1 MALTLDQF
9 AQDIHQSVL
18 ADSAVED
25 AEDFVENIFT
35 RQIMEHLAEA
45 SEINDGE
52 VCYHEARAGR
62 GNVKVNGYVADYDE
76 DRLDLIISI
85 YTGSTSPVLLEKVKV
100 ETAFRQA
107 RAFLEQ
113 SLNGYHEKIE
123 ESSPAFSLAQIIYS
137 LKSEDAPITRAR
149 IFLIS
154 DAIVHVDAVHDEEI
168 GGLSVSHYI
177 RDIEWLFNWWSSGHA
192 QEKIE
197 IDFTERLGCA
207 LRCALRC
214 LMMPVENGEYQ
225 TYLAMVPGK
234 LLFDI
239 YSDFGARLL
248 ERNVRSFLQARG
260 AVNRGIRDTL
270 QKNPHR
276 FLAYNNGLTATA
288 EAVHVSADGSAIESI
303 SDLQIVNG
311 GQTTAS
317 IFHAARRDKVDLSDV
332 FVQMKLSV
340 VKDPN
345 NLDDFVASIA
355 QYANSQNKVNIADFS
370 ANSPFHRIM
379 EELSRTIWAPPAPGS
394 QNQTRWFYERARGQY
409 ADARNREGTPARMK
423 AWEKIHPRNQM
434 FTKTD
439 LAKFEH
445 TWMQRPHIVSRGAQK
460 NFAAFTLELGKRGG
474 LEPDAKYFQH
484 MAAKAILFRRAEKII
499 GAQKYGGYRANIVT
513 YALACLAHATQQR
526 LNLDAIWQKQD
537 ITPSLK
543 LAIENISKHVFD
555 FITNPPGGRNITEWC
570 KNEKCWNG
578 LKEKE
583 FTLPAALQKELI
595 AFGKNKVAENSSI
608 AAPDAGDKEKIVAAC
623 EYSAEAWLAL
633 SSWAKTTD
641 NLQGWQ
647 RGIAFSVGKLM
658 NNGST
663 PSCKQAQRALEA
675 MEQAKQLGFD
685 PAKI

>member
-1 MALTLDQF
+1 MALTLEQF
-9 AQDIHQSVL
+9 LQNIQQTVL

-25 AEDFVENIFT
+25 AEDFVENVFT
-35 RQIMEHLAEA
+35 RQVMEFLAEA

-52 VCYHEARAGR
+52 ICYHEARAGR

-76 DRLDLIISI
+76 DRLDLIVSI
-85 YTGSTSPVLLEKVKV
+85 YTGASSPLRLEKAKV
-100 ETAFRQA
+100 ETAFRQT
-107 RAFLEQ
+107 RAFFEQ

-123 ESSPAFSLAQIIYS
+123 ESSPAFSLAQIIHS
-137 LKSEDAPITRAR
+137 LKNKDAPLARVR
-149 IFLIS
+149 IFLVT
-154 DAIVHVDAVHDEEI
+154 DGVVNVEAVRDEDI
-168 GGLSVSHYI
+168 GGLPVSHYI
-177 RDIEWLFNWWSSGHA
+177 RDIEWLFNWHSSGHA

-197 IDFTERLGCA
+197 IDFTQRLGG
-207 LRCALRC
+207 ALRC

-225 TYLAMVPGK
+225 TYLAMVPGE

-288 EAVHVSADGSAIESI
+288 EAVHLSDDGSAIESV

-317 IFHAARRDKVDLSDV
+317 IFQAARRDKVDLSDV
-332 FVQMKLSV
+332 YVQMKLSV
-340 VKDPN
+340 VQDPDS
-345 NLDDFVASIA
+345 LDDFVASIA

-370 ANSPFHRIM
+370 ANAPFHRKM
-379 EELSRTIWAPPAPGS
+379 EEHSRTIWAPPAPGS
-394 QNQTRWFYERARGQY
+394 QNQTRWFYERARGQH
-409 ADARNREGTPARMK
+409 ADARNREGTPAKMK
-423 AWEKIHPRNQM
+423 AWDKIHPRNQM

-439 LAKFEH
+439 LAKFEN

-460 NFAAFTLELGKRGG
+460 NFAEFTLELGKRNGF
-474 LEPDAKYFQH
+474 EPDTKYFEH
-484 MAAKAILFRRAEKII
+484 MVAKAILFRRAEKII

-513 YALACLAHATQQR
+513 YTLAYLAHATQQR
-526 LNLDAIWQKQD
+526 LNLDGIWQKQE
-537 ITPSLK
+537 ITPELK
-543 LAIENISKHVFD
+543 LAIETVSKYVFD
-555 FITNPPGGRNITEWC
+555 YITNPPGGRNITEWC

-578 LKEKE
+578 LKEIE
-583 FTLPAALQKELI
+583 IALPAALQKELV
-595 AFGKNKVAENSSI
+595 AFGKSKITDNSSI
-608 AAPDAGDKEKIVAAC
+608 AAPDAEDKERIVAAC
-623 EYSAEAWLAL
+623 EYSADAWFAL
-633 SSWAKTTD
+633 SSWAKATN

-647 RGIAFSVGKLM
+647 RGIAFSVGKLIGR
-658 NNGST
+658 GST
-663 PSCKQAQRALEA
+663 PSHKQAHRALEA

-685 PAKI
+685 PAKV